1 MSMNRS
7 KFSTTNTKPSS
18 EASAN
23 LDDDKL
29 SVEEIMK
36 YINMD
41 ELKQFNPKLHDQ
53 IANNP

>member
-1 MSMNRS
+1 MNRS
-7 KFSTTNTKPSS
+7 KFSTTNNKLSS

-23 LDDDKL
+23 LDEDKL
-29 SVEEIMK
+29 SLEEIMK